1 MIECESSLW
10 EIRIEQQQDF
20 VQTEKCKMIGAQVPH
35 LLPALDSRSPSSKN
49 LQSFDKYRIETSCAA
64 VIADNSAMAL
74 YCYNSTHRLQYI

>member
-49 LQSFDKYRIETSCAA
+49 LQSC
-64 VIADNSAMAL
+64 
-74 YCYNSTHRLQYI
+74 